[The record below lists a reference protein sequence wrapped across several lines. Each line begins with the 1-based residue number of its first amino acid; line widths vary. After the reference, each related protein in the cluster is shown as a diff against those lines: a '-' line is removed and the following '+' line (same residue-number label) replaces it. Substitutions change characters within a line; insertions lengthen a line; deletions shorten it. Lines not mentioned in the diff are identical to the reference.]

1 VIDNFERWQRLSP
14 EERARIR
21 ERVRQMPP
29 EERQR
34 LRQMSPEERQ
44 RLRQM
49 PPEERQRVLREHRS
63 EPAPR

>member
-1 VIDNFERWQRLSP
+1 
-14 EERARIR
+14 
-21 ERVRQMPP
+21 MPP